1 MKASALT
8 VAAAFFSTAL
18 SQELFRCRCA
28 DANGENVHG
37 IIPLCAERGGKN
49 ADLFDD
55 LCIKLTSKLTDE
67 DCAKI
72 QQGSKGDC
80 IVDVQETGG
89 TALVTTVYA
98 SATVTPTAKPK
109 L

>member
-1 MKASALT
+1 MKTSALT
-8 VAAAFFSTAL
+8 LAAAFFSTAL

-28 DANGENVHG
+28 DANGQNVAG
-37 IIPLCAERGGKN
+37 ITSLCPTRGGVN

-55 LCIKLTSKLTDE
+55 LCIKLTFKLTDE

-80 IVDVQETGG
+80 IVDVQETGN
-89 TALVTTVYA
+89 TLVTTVYA

>member
-8 VAAAFFSTAL
+8 LAAALFSAAL

-28 DANGENVHG
+28 DANSKNIAG
-37 IIPLCAERGGKN
+37 ITGLCATRGGV
-49 ADLFDD
+49 AEESRDD

-72 QQGSKGDC
+72 QQGAKGDC
-80 IVDVQETGG
+80 IVDNLDEG
-89 TALVTTVYA
+89 TTLVTTVYA
-98 SATVTPTAKPK
+98 SATATPTARPK